1 MKNMV
6 KLMSRTKR

>member
-6 KLMSRTKR
+6 EFFGVK

>member
-6 KLMSRTKR
+6 KFFGVK